1 MTQRPAR
8 TTDKY
13 RIVENRNSEK
23 PKKNE
28 IRITGVPRVSKYIT
42 YAAQLIKDKEPR
54 VVLKGTG

>member
-1 MTQRPAR
+1 MTTRPAR

-13 RIVENRNSEK
+13 RIVENRNQEK

-42 YAAQLIKDKEPR
+42 YAA
-54 VVLKGTG
+54 